1 MSGQGNYPLVQLHK
15 PREKVLLPQQSGEI
29 DVDFHP
35 LRDTL
40 LAEVHARPST
50 PIAGSMLVTRI
61 AALSGPDGVTA
72 DRRHITDLCNRV
84 GAPRPADDAIWC
96 AVNGGDW
103 QLRWEKHGEF
113 SSWTFFAEPT
123 GATGESAID
132 AVPRA
137 WLDSLPG
144 QVVVLTTLVI
154 IREGVRKNAV
164 PDPKEAIGSRIMGGA
179 ATLLTDLRAD
189 AAGMTRFRLF
199 MHTDDPVLTGRIT
212 LWLLEIESYR
222 LMALLAF
229 PVAQQTAAKLSE
241 IEAEARELT
250 EKIATHLGVDD
261 DRDLLARLV
270 ALSGRMEAM
279 GASTSFRFGA
289 ARAYYEI
296 VQTRIAALSEEALP
310 GRQTMSEFMDRRLL
324 PAMRTCA
331 SVAEREA
338 GMIAR
343 IARAGQMLS
352 TRVELVTQ
360 KINADLLH
368 SMNRRAS
375 MQLRLQRTV
384 EGLSV
389 AAVSYYVVSLLLIPI
404 EAIRDRPPWFR
415 TDLIIAGLV
424 PLVVLVVWLSLRR
437 VSGHISDD

>member
-1 MSGQGNYPLVQLHK
+1 M
-15 PREKVLLPQQSGEI
+15 
-29 DVDFHP
+29 DFHP
-35 LRDTL
+35 QRDSL

-50 PIAGSMLVTRI
+50 PISAPMLVTRI
-61 AALSGPDGVTA
+61 AALSGPEGAAA
-72 DRRHITDLCNRV
+72 DRRHISDLCKRI
-84 GAPRPADDAIWC
+84 GAPRAADDAVWC
-96 AVNGGDW
+96 AVDGGDW

-113 SSWTFFAEPT
+113 SSWTFLASPDGTPE
-123 GATGESAID
+123 ESAIA

-154 IREGVRKNAV
+154 AREERRETV
-164 PDPKEAIGSRIMGGA
+164 PDPKEKVGSRIMGET
-179 ATLLTDLRAD
+179 ATVLTDLRAD
-189 AAGMTRFRLF
+189 AGGMTRFRLF
-199 MHTDDPVLTGRIT
+199 MHVDDPVLTGRIA
-212 LWLLEIESYR
+212 LSLLEIESYR

-229 PVAQQTAAKLSE
+229 PVAQQTAAKLAE

-279 GASTSFRFGA
+279 SASTSFRFGA
-289 ARAYYEI
+289 ARAYYDL
-296 VQTRIAALSEEALP
+296 VQARIASLGEEALA
-310 GRQTMSEFMDRRLL
+310 GRQTMRDFMDRRLG
-324 PAMRTCA
+324 PAMRTCLSIA
-331 SVAEREA
+331 QREA
-338 GMIAR
+338 EMISR

-360 KINADLLH
+360 KINADLLE

-389 AAVSYYVVSLLLIPI
+389 AAVSYYVVSLLLIPLKALD
-404 EAIRDRPPWFR
+404 ERVHVDTALL
-415 TDLIIAGLV
+415 TLLLV
-424 PLVVLVVWLSLRR
+424 PLVVAGVWWTLRR
-437 VSGHISDD
+437 VSGRIDDD

>member
-1 MSGQGNYPLVQLHK
+1 
-15 PREKVLLPQQSGEI
+15 
-29 DVDFHP
+29 
-35 LRDTL
+35 
-40 LAEVHARPST
+40 
-50 PIAGSMLVTRI
+50 MLVTRI
-61 AALSGPDGVTA
+61 AALSGPEGVSA
-72 DRRHITDLCNRV
+72 DRRHITDLCKRI
-84 GAPRPADDAIWC
+84 GAPRAAEDAVWC
-96 AVNGGDW
+96 AVDGGDW

-113 SSWTFFAEPT
+113 SSWTFLAKPA
-123 GATGESAID
+123 GAAGESAID
-132 AVPRA
+132 RVPAA

-154 IREGVRKNAV
+154 AREEARTDAV
-164 PDPKEAIGSRIMGGA
+164 PDPKETVGARIIGGA

-199 MHTDDPVLTGRIT
+199 MHVDDPVLTGRVA
-212 LWLLEIESYR
+212 LSLLEIESYR

-229 PVAQQTAAKLSE
+229 PVAQQTAARLGE
-241 IEAEARELT
+241 IETEARDLT

-261 DRDLLARLV
+261 DRDLLAKLV

-289 ARAYYEI
+289 ARAYYDI
-296 VQTRIAALSEEALP
+296 VQTRIGSLGEEALP
-310 GRQTMSEFMDRRLL
+310 GRQTMRDFMDRRLG
-324 PAMRTCA
+324 PAMRTCT
-331 SVAEREA
+331 SIAEREDE
-338 GMIAR
+338 MISR

-360 KINADLLH
+360 KINADLLR

-389 AAVSYYVVSLLLIPI
+389 AAISYYVVSLLLIP
-404 EAIRDRPPWFR
+404 
-415 TDLIIAGLV
+415 LKAGEGRLPVDSALLTLVLV
-424 PLVVLVVWLSLRR
+424 PSVVLLVWWALRR
-437 VSGHISDD
+437 RAEKLADD